1 MLFTFLFRKSRKLV
15 ISAIAFL
22 IIFGNNIVAD
32 SLWRLI
38 EYPYQRLDYSSAK
51 SGDAIVVLSY
61 GRHMPTNGDSKII
74 EWYDP
79 DRFLSGVEL
88 YKAGKSNKLI
98 FTGGSNPYTP
108 NKPAEGD
115 IYIKEANSLLGL
127 PLSDLYTTYP
137 VVNTA
142 EEARAVRELI
152 DDLIPKKRKTIILVT
167 SAFHMQRS
175 KKIFERENFIV
186 YPFPVDFHSKTSSI
200 RSSLSNPLNWYP
212 SAQSLS
218 RSTRA
223 IREMIGRIY
232 YRTWM

>member
-1 MLFTFLFRKSRKLV
+1 MLLIFLFRRSRKLV

-51 SGDAIVVLSY
+51 SADAIVVLSY
-61 GRHMPTNGDSKII
+61 GRHMPTGDSKII

-88 YKAGKSNKLI
+88 YKNGKSNKLI
-98 FTGGSNPYTP
+98 FTGGSSPYTP

-115 IYIKEANSLLGL
+115 IYIKEANSIMGL

-137 VVNTA
+137 VFNTA
-142 EEARAVRELI
+142 QEARAVRELT
-152 DDLIPKKRKTIILVT
+152 DELIPKKRKTIILIT
-167 SAFHMQRS
+167 SAFHMERS
-175 KKIFERENFIV
+175 KKIFEREKFIV
-186 YPFPVDFHSKTSSI
+186 NPYPVDFNSKTTSI
-200 RSSLSNPLNWYP
+200 KSSLSIPTYWLPNAW
-212 SAQSLS
+212 SLA
-218 RSTRA
+218 RSSSA
-223 IREMIGRIY
+223 IREIIGRIY

>member
-1 MLFTFLFRKSRKLV
+1 MLFIFLFKRSRKLV
-15 ISAIAFL
+15 ISAIAL
-22 IIFGNNIVAD
+22 IIIFSNNIVAD

-38 EYPYQRLDYSSAK
+38 EYPYQRLDYSLAK

-61 GRHMPTNGDSKII
+61 GRHMPTGDSKII

-108 NKPAEGD
+108 NRPAEGD
-115 IYIKEANSLLGL
+115 IYVKEANSILGL
-127 PLSDLYTTYP
+127 PSSDLYTTYP
-137 VVNTA
+137 VFNTA
-142 EEARAVRELI
+142 EEARAVRKLM

-167 SAFHMQRS
+167 SAFHMDRS
-175 KKIFERENFIV
+175 KKIFEREGFIV
-186 YPFPVDFHSKTSSI
+186 NPYPVDFNSKTKNI
-200 RSSLSNPLNWYP
+200 KSSLSIPTYWFPNSW
-212 SAQSLS
+212 SLA
-218 RSTRA
+218 RSTSA
-223 IREMIGRIY
+223 LREIIGRIY